1 MKKKKKNC
9 REKSKARRLG
19 EPRST
24 SSSNSEP
31 SRFVFAAAI
40 TIEDY
45 RFGEQSSCFNFERKN
60 FHCAIQRE
68 REREN
73 GVYKNFFFFFFF
85 GLRRFLTSNL
95 TII

>member
-1 MKKKKKNC
+1 MSLGGDQRLRMKKKKKNC

-68 REREN
+68 RMEFIR
-73 GVYKNFFFFFFF
+73 NFFFFFSLVFVV
-85 GLRRFLTSNL
+85 S
-95 TII
+95 